1 MISNPDK
8 GGWCMFDF
16 GGVRYEIGD
25 AFGTMFVPECLA
37 NALYDSMVNGIP
49 VAVELDDEGETTI
62 LAEGNEG
69 CWFVI
74 RNHYDASLPNDG
86 FDLTRV
92 SDRPVEEVAEELA
105 ADLEKCPEEWDKA
118 FDVEHGL
125 TSECVKM
132 LRNALTV
139 VRERKSEY
147 ERLMAQAWRDGT
159 IAKSQKKKSE
169 DVIKSYK
176 DWEQTPHGRKMI
188 AKSESIDWEKRKFVI
203 GFPGN
208 GWNVFHLGDFE
219 FAFSECGGDSPAGLL
234 SCFRERVDKKSRLHF
249 CLSGEGPEFWFV
261 ETPHS
266 RYGVAV
272 GMKDAPDRVIDFS
285 SISLRQMSRQL
296 AIDASLAVYGF
307 CDTSY
312 GGCSWGC
319 EQEFRNAIGL
329 LKRAIN
335 RRWPRRSALRADDEW
350 FMPYKSML
358 RHYKDVDVRAPEAAF
373 EGRHF
378 LSRAV
383 AKLRAH
389 LAKCNEGMA

>member
-1 MISNPDK
+1 MISNPGK
-8 GGWCMFDF
+8 GGWCLFDF
-16 GGVRYEIGD
+16 GGVRYEISD

-37 NALYDSMVNGIP
+37 NALYDSMINGNP

-62 LAEGNEG
+62 LTEGNEG

-92 SDRPVEEVAEELA
+92 FDRPVEDVAEELA
-105 ADLEKCPEEWDKA
+105 TDLEKCPEEWDKA
-118 FDVEHGL
+118 FDVENGL

-132 LRNALTV
+132 LRHALAV
-139 VRERKSEY
+139 SRERKSEY
-147 ERLMAQAWRDGT
+147 EHLMAQAWRDDT
-159 IAKSQKKKSE
+159 VVKNQNKKSE
-169 DVIKSYK
+169 DVIQSYK

-208 GWNVFHLGDFE
+208 GWNVFRLGDFE
-219 FAFSECGGDSPAGLL
+219 FTFSECGGCSPAGLL
-234 SCFRERVDKKSRLHF
+234 FWFRARVEKKSRLHF
-249 CLSGEGPEFWFV
+249 CLSGEGPEFWFF
-261 ETPHS
+261 ETPLS

-285 SISLRQMSRQL
+285 GISLRQISRQL
-296 AIDASLAVYGF
+296 VIDASLDVYGF

-335 RRWPRRSALRADDEW
+335 RRWPRRSALKVGDEW

-358 RHYKDVDVRAPEAAF
+358 RHYKDVDVRASEAAL

-378 LSRAV
+378 LSRAI

-389 LAKCNEGMA
+389 LAKCGEGME

>member
-1 MISNPDK
+1 MISNPVK
-8 GGWCMFDF
+8 GGRCLFDF

-25 AFGTMFVPECLA
+25 ALGTMFVPECLA

-49 VAVELDDEGETTI
+49 VAVELDDEGEATI

-69 CWFVI
+69 CWFVV

-92 SDRPVEEVAEELA
+92 SGRPVEEVAEELA

-132 LRNALTV
+132 LRHALTV

-159 IAKSQKKKSE
+159 IAKNQKKKSE

-176 DWEQTPHGRKMI
+176 DWEQTPHWRKMI

-219 FAFSECGGDSPAGLL
+219 FTFSECGGDSPAGLL

-296 AIDASLAVYGF
+296 AIDASLDVYGF

-358 RHYKDVDVRAPEAAF
+358 RHYKDVDVRAADPAV

-389 LAKCNEGMA
+389 LAKCGEDMA